1 MPKSFARWKY
11 ALIAV
16 VMVVG
21 LLFALP
27 NWFGKDPAVQIQF
40 TDADA
45 AAAAVTP
52 INDLLKKDDLS
63 PQRWEQRAGTVSFLF
78 SDTDKQIAARDL
90 LSEAYPDAVVAIN
103 LMSDAP
109 QWMQRLGL
117 KPMNLGLDLRG
128 GVSFL
133 LQVDSQQLFERKS
146 AELIDTISNVLSEE
160 GIESVRHKAAPQGG
174 AYFYFANDAARS
186 AALNALFSELSND
199 VERID
204 DEADGLPGV
213 HFRYTEEGIAAA
225 MRRAAEQNR
234 MQMAG
239 RVDSLGVAEP
249 SIQVVGDDR
258 ILIQLPGIQDVARA
272 KEVLGSTATLEFYLV
287 DDKGDAAKAVRTG
300 RAPFGT
306 KLAYFEDGQPI
317 LLKRRVIMSGEH
329 IVDAKAGYGQD
340 TGRPQVD
347 VVLDSVGGAIMSR
360 ITRENDK
367 KPMATMYVEYL
378 PVTKKLANGET
389 ETTVEKKE
397 YVVNS
402 AVITGQFSRKFQI
415 TGVEPVSRAEKLA
428 ATLRAG
434 SLTTP
439 VYIVEERTIGPSAG
453 KQNIAQGLQASILGL
468 LLVAL
473 FMLAYYR
480 KLGVFADIALAA
492 NIVLLVA
499 LMSALG
505 ATLTLPG
512 IAGIILTLGM
522 AVDANVLIYERIRE
536 ELREGLSVCDAVR
549 CGFDNA
555 FSTIVDANVT
565 TLIVAI
571 LLFSFGAG
579 PIKGFAV
586 TLSVG
591 VITSMFS
598 AIYVTRALVEW
609 FLLRQEQP
617 KLKM

>member
-1 MPKSFARWKY
+1 MPKPFARWKY

-16 VMVVG
+16 VLVAG
-21 LLFALP
+21 LFFALP
-27 NWFGKDPAVQIQF
+27 NWFGKSPAVQMQF
-40 TDADA
+40 ETTEEA
-45 AAAAVTP
+45 ASSVTA
-52 INDLLKKDDLS
+52 ITQTLEQENLS
-63 PQRWEQRAGTVSFLF
+63 PLRWEQNGQTLSFLF
-78 SDTDKQIAARDL
+78 PDTDKQIAARDR
-90 LSEAYPDAVVAIN
+90 LSEAYPDTVVAIN
-103 LMSDAP
+103 LLSDAP
-109 QWMQRLGL
+109 QWMQDAGL
-117 KPMNLGLDLRG
+117 TPMNLGLDLRG

-133 LQVDSQQLFERKS
+133 LQVDSQQLFEQKS
-146 AELIDTISNVLSEE
+146 AELIDLATSTLGDE
-160 GIESVRHKAAPQGG
+160 GINIDRHEVAPQGG
-174 AYFYFANDAARS
+174 AVLYFADDATRS
-186 AALNALFSELSND
+186 RALNALFAVLPAD

-204 DEADGLPGV
+204 TEADGLYGIDL
-213 HFRYTEEGIAAA
+213 RYTDEGIAAA
-225 MRRAAEQNR
+225 KRKAAEQNR

-272 KEVLGSTATLEFYLV
+272 KEILGSTATLEFYLV
-287 DDKGDAAKAVRTG
+287 DEKGDLAKAVHTG

-329 IVDAKAGYGQD
+329 IVDASAGYGQD
-340 TGRPQVD
+340 GRPQVN
-347 VVLDSVGGAIMSR
+347 VVLDSAGGAIMSR
-360 ITRENDK
+360 ITRENLK

-378 PVTKKLANGET
+378 PVTKATADGGT

-397 YVVNS
+397 FVVNS
-402 AVITGQFSRKFQI
+402 ATIQGQFSKNFQI
-415 TGVEPVSRAEKLA
+415 TGVEPVSRANKLA

-453 KQNIAQGLQASILGL
+453 KQNIEQGMQASMLGL
-468 LLVAL
+468 MLVAL
-473 FMLAYYR
+473 FMLIYYR
-480 KLGVFADIALAA
+480 KMGVFADIALAA
-492 NIVLLVA
+492 NIILLVA

-536 ELREGLSVCDAVR
+536 ELREGMSVKEAVR

-598 AIYVTRALVEW
+598 AIYVTRALVE
-609 FLLRQEQP
+609 FFMLRKEQP